1 MKNDEVLRQQ
11 NQSFKAILGV
21 KIMRKDKVIKQLDK
35 LKEEHPNQ
43 EIIVETPEGTVSL
56 KIGDALI
63 YEGCRGEIVIDSE

>member
-1 MKNDEVLRQQ
+1 M
-11 NQSFKAILGV
+11 S
-21 KIMRKDKVIKQLDK
+21 KDKVIKQLDK